1 MCIQISEERKR
12 LGGKGGGGKYKCK
25 MWKLKIYLYIK
36 KRGRETQDPTPGRE
50 GRAPPARPVPSKCGA
65 TGPSEAACGQSG
77 LRCGWRGVVVLGE
90 VATERLLEGLR
101 RELSA
106 QSSRMM
112 GSLVLA
118 GWTGGTGNKGAPR
131 GLSGRADFTFTGR
144 FGRRAARRISR
155 WLSALRRALGKERAA
170 HV

>member
-1 MCIQISEERKR
+1 M
-12 LGGKGGGGKYKCK
+12 
-25 MWKLKIYLYIK
+25 
-36 KRGRETQDPTPGRE
+36 
-50 GRAPPARPVPSKCGA
+50 
-65 TGPSEAACGQSG
+65 
-77 LRCGWRGVVVLGE
+77 LGE

-118 GWTGGTGNKGAPR
+118 GWTGGTGNRGAPR
-131 GLSGRADFTFTGR
+131 GRSGRADFTFTGR
-144 FGRRAARRISR
+144 LGRRAARRISR

-170 HV
+170 QVKGAPSLAGRGRQTPGLRQNRLLLPPPV